1 MINFVAK
8 TVDNATQQPSS
19 LCLSQRSI
27 PLPIGKNNTTYYVA
41 SYKEWIPVTGTGMTW
56 VAYSEKFLSVI
67 TRLSVGRMIAA
78 TFAFSLLATTS
89 THSADKLEVLDSYFF
104 AQLASDE
111 KNELRTK
118 TTRIP
123 NIPDKIC
130 FGWVI
135 NVTPSDELAK
145 ITEIFTLPQAPKVWG
160 GVEDDPY
167 SQTTTTQDRKTAT
180 TNRFASLKKGKLENS
195 WCLTKGDPSGDHHIV
210 VLYGTQVL
218 AEFEFVVY
226 E

>member
-1 MINFVAK
+1 MTKSFRDLFLI
-8 TVDNATQQPSS
+8 SS
-19 LCLSQRSI
+19 CLSSI
-27 PLPIGKNNTTYYVA
+27 A
-41 SYKEWIPVTGTGMTW
+41 SP
-56 VAYSEKFLSVI
+56 AQ
-67 TRLSVGRMIAA
+67 
-78 TFAFSLLATTS
+78 
-89 THSADKLEVLDSYFF
+89 SADKLEVLDSYFF
-104 AQLASDE
+104 AELASD
-111 KNELRTK
+111 NENEIRTK

-167 SQTTTTQDRKTAT
+167 SQTITTQDRKTAT

-218 AEFEFVVY
+218 AEFEFEVY

>member
-1 MINFVAK
+1 MHLSTLSFLKTFRRLINSLFVILGP
-8 TVDNATQQPSS
+8 PSAVMTGLDPRIQRNMWRS
-19 LCLSQRSI
+19 L
-27 PLPIGKNNTTYYVA
+27 NNIEPSAHIALDTRDKREYDE
-41 SYKEWIPVTGTGMTW
+41 S
-56 VAYSEKFLSVI
+56 
-67 TRLSVGRMIAA
+67 RLSAGFMLAVS
-78 TFAFSLLATTS
+78 FVFSLLAITS
-89 THSADKLEVLDSYFF
+89 AQSADKLEVLDSYFF
-104 AQLASDE
+104 AELKSDDE
-111 KNELRTK
+111 NDLRTK

-135 NVTPSDELAK
+135 NITPSDELAK
-145 ITEIFTLPQAPKVWG
+145 ITEIFTLPTAPKVWG

-167 SQTTTTQDRKTAT
+167 SQTTTTQDRTTAT
-180 TNRFASLKKGKLENS
+180 TNRFASLKKGRLENS

-218 AEFEFVVY
+218 AEFEFEVY